1 MNSKKL
7 TVALLLGIVVIAFLV
22 GMNTFQRRVQNA
34 QAEKVTQ
41 QADRLVR
48 FHSPI
53 FGPANA
59 PVTIVE
65 FFDPACETC
74 RAFYPMVKN
83 LMKQYPN
90 DVRLVLRY
98 APFHQGSDQVVKLL
112 EAAKRQD
119 KYVQVLEAILEAQPA
134 WADHGKPNIELAFK
148 VAEQQGGLDMAKA
161 REHMASAEI
170 DLALKQ
176 DIQDLTALEVTKT
189 PTFFVN
195 GKSLPS
201 FGLDQLIRPGGGGSG
216 QGQKTMKNPFGRS
229 HSQTINLQAMPV
241 RRIILLGMATASL
254 AGLMAGC
261 SPEASQL
268 QKHRHHWCRIC
279 TRFQAERSQRA
290 EPHAGRF
297 QREDRGRVFW
307 LHTMPRR
314 VPNLHDHHGRGQ
326 APAWF

>member
-1 MNSKKL
+1 MNSKKI
-7 TVALLLGIVVIAFLV
+7 TVAILLAVVLAAFLF
-22 GMNTFQRRVQNA
+22 GMNSYQRRVQNA

-41 QADRLVR
+41 QTDRLVR

-53 FGPANA
+53 FGPTNA

-148 VAEQQGGLDMAKA
+148 VAEQQAGLDLAKA
-161 REHMASAEI
+161 KADMANGAV
-170 DLALKQ
+170 DLALQQ

-189 PTFFVN
+189 PTFLVN
-195 GKSLPS
+195 GRGLPS
-201 FGLDQLIRPGGGGSG
+201 FGLDQL
-216 QGQKTMKNPFGRS
+216 
-229 HSQTINLQAMPV
+229 
-241 RRIILLGMATASL
+241 TAL
-254 AGLMAGC
+254 V
-261 SPEASQL
+261 
-268 QKHRHHWCRIC
+268 
-279 TRFQAERSQRA
+279 AEEVA
-290 EPHAGRF
+290 KVKKP
-297 QREDRGRVFW
+297 
-307 LHTMPRR
+307 
-314 VPNLHDHHGRGQ
+314 
-326 APAWF
+326 